1 MRTSNVWT
9 YLAALKVHA
18 WRQGS
23 FALRAID
30 ADTKLDI
37 LLAFLLP
44 DQPDQSHQQ
53 TLSSL
58 FLSHHHSS
66 TQKHVCACVF
76 VWTLVA
82 YISIQYVFAHQS
94 CLQDLCSVRVRAAH
108 THTSR
113 PFWCPAQSS
122 IHGHRGCCE
131 TLVLSA
137 ATTWSG
143 HNSSRANVQRD
154 QRIRRQPLSENKC
167 NDRDHISGFLDSMI
181 VFNWIKKAKHCKKK
195 ATKKNNFLV
204 HLLFFN
210 LLLPGKCFSN
220 LK

>member
-18 WRQGS
+18 WHQGS

-94 CLQDLCSVRVRAAH
+94 CLQDLCSVRVRAAP

-113 PFWCPAQSS
+113 PSWCPAQSS
-122 IHGHRGCCE
+122 IHGHRGCC
-131 TLVLSA
+131 SA
-137 ATTWSG
+137 PPPHDQATIQAELMYRG
-143 HNSSRANVQRD
+143 
-154 QRIRRQPLSENKC
+154 IRGSDDNLWVE
-167 NDRDHISGFLDSMI
+167 ISAVIEITSADF
-181 VFNWIKKAKHCKKK
+181 WIQWLYS
-195 ATKKNNFLV
+195 TI
-204 HLLFFN
+204 
-210 LLLPGKCFSN
+210 
-220 LK
+220 

>member
-1 MRTSNVWT
+1 MRASNVWT

-44 DQPDQSHQQ
+44 GQPDQSHQQ

-58 FLSHHHSS
+58 FLSQHHSS

-108 THTSR
+108 TR
-113 PFWCPAQSS
+113 PSWCPAQSS

-137 ATTWSG
+137 ATTWSS

-154 QRIRRQPLSENKC
+154 QTIRRQPLSGNKC
-167 NDRDHISGFLDSMI
+167 NDRDHISGFNDCTQLD
-181 VFNWIKKAKHCKKK
+181 KKSKALQKK
-195 ATKKNNFLV
+195 ATEKNNFLD
-204 HLLFFN
+204 LLFFN
-210 LLLPGKCFSN
+210 LLLPGKYFSN